1 MKHALLPHGP
11 WVYLPDG
18 RMSRPPGPELLP
30 GMQTIPG
37 FYDDY
42 LRHHNEQRQ
51 LLQLGFA
58 DRLLG
63 RLIARLKREG
73 IYDDTLVVV
82 TADHG
87 FAWKVGVDTRRSVSL
102 SNVDELGPV
111 PMIVKRPGQHARPRE
126 RRARADARRDA
137 DDRGRA
143 ERAARLPRRRA
154 LGLLARGGGAPD
166 RADRQARLQLG
177 GEHLEAGAG
186 SPAAPRWS
194 GGGCASSARATGRA
208 CSRRSGRAA
217 S

>member
-1 MKHALLPHGP
+1 
-11 WVYLPDG
+11 
-18 RMSRPPGPELLP
+18 
-30 GMQTIPG
+30 MQTIPG

-102 SNVDELGPV
+102 SNIDELGSV
-111 PMIVKRPGQHARPRE
+111 PMIVKRPGQHAGTRE
-126 RRARADARRDA
+126 RRAGADARRDA
-137 DDRGRA
+137 HDRRCA
-143 ERAARLPRRRA
+143 ERAARVPRPTAARCSRARRRRA
-154 LGLLARGGGAPD
+154 GPC
-166 RADRQARLQLG
+166 
-177 GEHLEAGAG
+177 G
-186 SPAAPRWS
+186 S
-194 GGGCASSARATGRA
+194 SSATSARW
-208 CSRRSGRAA
+208 
-217 S
+217 

>member
-18 RMSRPPGPELLP
+18 RMSRPPGSELLP

-73 IYDDTLVVV
+73 IYDDTLIVV

-102 SNVDELGPV
+102 SNVDELGSV
-111 PMIVKRPGQHARPRE
+111 PMIVKRPGQHA
-126 RRARADARRDA
+126 
-137 DDRGRA
+137 GRVSG
-143 ERAARLPRRRA
+143 A
-154 LGLLARGGGAPD
+154 LA
-166 RADRQARLQLG
+166 
-177 GEHLEAGAG
+177 
-186 SPAAPRWS
+186 
-194 GGGCASSARATGRA
+194 
-208 CSRRSGRAA
+208 
-217 S
+217 